1 MYRVAGVDEVGRG
14 AMAGPLVAAA
24 VILPSDSDDGD
35 HEITAT
41 LTEVRDSKLL
51 SPETRERLLPLIC
64 GAAIGVGVGIV
75 EVIELDAIGVGAANR
90 LAMERAVGAL
100 SIAPDALLLDATT
113 LALDLPQVG
122 LIKGD
127 AVCLSIAAA
136 SIVAKV
142 TRDRMMI
149 ACHDLDPRFG
159 FATHKGYCTAD
170 HLEALR
176 VHGPCVH
183 HRRSFAPV
191 GNAVLSSAL

>member
-1 MYRVAGVDEVGRG
+1 MFRVAGVDEVGRG

-24 VILPSDSDDGD
+24 VILPSDRGLDDRD
-35 HEITAT
+35 LFST
-41 LTEVRDSKLL
+41 LTDVRDSKQL
-51 SPETRERLLPLIC
+51 SPETRERLLPVIC
-64 GAAIGVGVGIV
+64 GAAIEVGVGIV
-75 EVIELDAIGVGAANR
+75 EVIELDTIGVGAANR

-100 SIAPDALLLDATT
+100 SVAPDALLLDATT
-113 LALDLPQVG
+113 LALELPQVG

-127 AVCLSIAAA
+127 TTCLSIAAA

-159 FATHKGYCTAD
+159 FATHKGYCTSD

-176 VHGPCVH
+176 VHGPCAH

-191 GNAVLSSAL
+191 GNAMLSSAS